1 MLEHLSDFIP
11 DYVWQAPVY
20 HLAVEGFLVVW
31 ITWLIFFRKSYT
43 PVEKSRLTEKDKKE
57 LLDEWTPEPL
67 VPNYEAKDSIV
78 NPRVIEGPVA
88 KYTVVDGV
96 KSLNVGSY
104 NFLNM
109 VGDERINEAA
119 IKTVEK
125 YGVGSCG
132 PRGFYGTIDVHLELE
147 QRLAKFMQ
155 VEEGIIYSYGFST
168 VASAIPAYSKRGD
181 IIFADE
187 AVHFA
192 IQKGILA
199 SRSDVKYFKHNDLDD
214 LERLL
219 KEQEEADRKNPK
231 KAKVTRRFL
240 CIEGLYL
247 NYGDIC
253 NLPKMVEWKYK
264 YKYRIF
270 IDESVS
276 FGTIGKT
283 GRGVTE
289 HFNIPREKIDLIC
302 GTMEMALG
310 SVGGF
315 CVGSSFVVQHQVLS
329 GQGYCFSASLPPLL
343 AVSAIEALNI
353 IESKEDHIFAE
364 LQKKTKMMH
373 QKLKALNGYTLSG
386 AEISPVKHLRHAF
399 DNTLEKLEKIVEY
412 AQSKA
417 VTLTVSR
424 YLKEEKFLPK
434 PSIRISVNV
443 DLTEAEMD
451 LVCNTL
457 QSAIDAVEA

>member
-1 MLEHLSDFIP
+1 MFDLIP
-11 DYVWQAPVY
+11 DYVKQAPLY
-20 HLAVEGFLVVW
+20 HLAVEVILVFW
-31 ITWLIFFRKSYT
+31 ILWLLFRKSYT

-67 VPNYEAKDSIV
+67 VPFYEPNEAIV
-78 NPRVIEGPVA
+78 NPRVVEGPVA
-88 KYTVVDGV
+88 KYALVDGV
-96 KSLNVGSY
+96 KSLNVASF

-109 VGDERINEAA
+109 VGNEQINESA
-119 IKTVEK
+119 IRTVEK

-147 QRLAKFMQ
+147 QRLAKFMN
-155 VEEGIIYSYGFST
+155 VEEGLIYSYGFST

-199 SRSDVKYFKHNDLDD
+199 SRSEVRYFKHNDLED

-219 KEQEEADRKNPK
+219 KEQAEADKKNPK

-240 CIEGLYL
+240 VVEGLYL
-247 NYGDIC
+247 NHGDLC
-253 NLPKMVEWKYK
+253 NLPKMIELKYI
-264 YKYRIF
+264 YKFRIF

-276 FGTIGKT
+276 IGTIGKT
-283 GRGVTE
+283 GRGITE
-289 HFNIPREKIDLIC
+289 YYGVEREKIDLIC
-302 GTMEMALG
+302 GSMEMSLG

-353 IESKEDHIFAE
+353 IESKDERLFAE
-364 LQKKTKMMH
+364 LQKKCKIVH
-373 QKLKALNGYTLSG
+373 QKLKALNNYTVGGCEL
-386 AEISPVKHLRHAF
+386 SPVKHLRLAF
-399 DNTLEKLEKIVEY
+399 ENNIESLESIVDY

-417 VTLTVSR
+417 VTLTVAR
-424 YLKEEKFLPK
+424 YLKEEKFNMK
-434 PSIRISVNV
+434 PSIRICVNV
-443 DLTEAEMD
+443 DLTDKEID
-451 LVCNTL
+451 LIMNTL
-457 QSAIDAVEA
+457 QDALTVVDA

>member
-1 MLEHLSDFIP
+1 MLDLIP
-11 DYVWQAPVY
+11 DYVKQAPFY
-20 HLAVEGFLVVW
+20 HLAVEGVLVIWIVW
-31 ITWLIFFRKSYT
+31 LVFFRKSYT

-57 LLDEWTPEPL
+57 LLDEWNPEPL
-67 VPNYEAKDSIV
+67 VPNYEHKESIV

-88 KYTVVDGV
+88 KYAIVDGV
-96 KSLNVGSY
+96 KSLNVASY

-109 VGDERINEAA
+109 VGNDQINKSA

-147 QRLAKFMQ
+147 QRLAKFMN
-155 VEEGIIYSYGFST
+155 VEDGIIYSYGFST

-199 SRSDVKYFKHNDLDD
+199 SRSEVRYFKHNDLDD

-219 KEQEEADRKNPK
+219 KEQEEADHKNPK

-240 CIEGLYL
+240 IVEGLYL
-247 NYGDIC
+247 NHGDLC

-283 GRGVTE
+283 GRGITE
-289 HFNIPREKIDLIC
+289 YYDIEREKIDLIC
-302 GTMEMALG
+302 GSMEMALG

-353 IESKEDHIFAE
+353 IESKDERLFLD
-364 LQKKTKMMH
+364 LQKKCKLFH
-373 QKLKALNGYTLSG
+373 QKLKTINNLSVTG
-386 AEISPVKHLRHAF
+386 VDISPVKHLRLSF
-399 DNTLEKLEKIVEY
+399 DNSLEKLEKIVEY
-412 AQSKA
+412 AQTKA
-417 VTLTVSR
+417 VALTVAR
-424 YLKEEKFLPK
+424 YLKEEKFQMK
-434 PSIRISVNV
+434 PSIRLCVNV
-443 DLTEAEMD
+443 DLIENEID
-451 LVCNTL
+451 LVIDTL
-457 QSAIDAVEA
+457 QDALKFIDA

>member
-1 MLEHLSDFIP
+1 MIKQMLDLIP
-11 DYVWQAPVY
+11 DYVIHAPFY
-20 HLAVEGFLVVW
+20 HLAFEGFLVIW
-31 ITWLIFFRKSYT
+31 ILWLLFRKSYS
-43 PVEKSRLTEKDKKE
+43 PSEKSKLTEKDKKE

-67 VPNYEAKDSIV
+67 VPTYEVRESIV

-88 KYTVVDGV
+88 KYAIVNGV
-96 KSLNVGSY
+96 KSLNVASY

-109 VGDERINEAA
+109 VGNETINDKAV
-119 IKTVEK
+119 KTIQK

-132 PRGFYGTIDVHLELE
+132 PRGFYGTIDVHLDLE
-147 QRLAKFMQ
+147 KKLADFFK

-168 VASAIPAYSKRGD
+168 IASAIPAYSKRGD

-187 AVHFA
+187 GVHFA
-192 IQKGILA
+192 IQKGIVA

-219 KEQEEADRKNPK
+219 KDQEEADLKNPK

-240 CIEGLYL
+240 VIEGLYL
-247 NYGDIC
+247 NHGDLC
-253 NLPKMVEWKYK
+253 PLPKMVELKYK

-276 FGTIGKT
+276 FATIGRT
-283 GRGVTE
+283 GKGVTE
-289 HFNIPREKIDLIC
+289 HFNIPREKIDLIS
-302 GTMEMALG
+302 GSLEMSLG

-343 AVSAIEALNI
+343 ATAAIEALNI
-353 IESKEDHIFAE
+353 IEANQNTLFSE
-364 LQKKTKMMH
+364 LEKKCKLLH
-373 QKLKALNGYTLSG
+373 QKLKSLNNYSVSG
-386 AEISPVKHLRHAF
+386 IDISPVKHLRLTF
-399 DNTLEKLEKIVEY
+399 DNSLDKLEKIVDF

-417 VTLTVSR
+417 LALTVAR
-424 YLKEEKFLPK
+424 YLKEERFSPK
-434 PSIRISVNV
+434 PSIRISVNIE
-443 DLTEAEMD
+443 LSESEMD
-451 LVCNTL
+451 FIVSVLEQALKTV
-457 QSAIDAVEA
+457 

>member
-1 MLEHLSDFIP
+1 MMFDIIP
-11 DYVWQAPVY
+11 DYVKQAPSY
-20 HLAVEGFLVVW
+20 HLAVEGLLLIW
-31 ITWLIFFRKSYT
+31 ILWLLLRKSYS

-57 LLDEWTPEPL
+57 LIDEWTPEPL
-67 VPNYEAKDSIV
+67 VPNYEPRETII
-78 NPRVIEGPVA
+78 NPRVIDGPIA
-88 KYTVVDGV
+88 KYANVNGI
-96 KSLNVGSY
+96 KSLNVASF

-109 VGDERINEAA
+109 VGNEQINNSA
-119 IKTVEK
+119 IRTVEK

-147 QRLAKFMQ
+147 QHLAKYMQ
-155 VEEGIIYSYGFST
+155 VEDGIIYSYGFST

-181 IIFADE
+181 VIFADE
-187 AVHFA
+187 ACHFA

-219 KEQEEADRKNPK
+219 KEQEEADIKNPK

-240 CIEGLYL
+240 IIEGLYL
-247 NYGDIC
+247 NRGDLC
-253 NLPKMVEWKYK
+253 NLPKMVDWKYK

-289 HFNIPREKIDLIC
+289 YYEIPREKIDLIC
-302 GTMEMALG
+302 GSMEMSLG

-343 AVSAIEALNI
+343 AVSAMEALKI
-353 IESKEDHIFAE
+353 MEAKGEPLFAE
-364 LQKKTKMMH
+364 LTKKCKTLH
-373 QKLKALNGYTLSG
+373 QRLKSLNNYTVEG
-386 AEISPVKHLRHAF
+386 VEISPVKHLRCSF
-399 DNTLEKLEKIVEY
+399 DNSLDKLERIVEY

-417 VTLTVSR
+417 VALTVAR
-424 YLKEEKFLPK
+424 YLKEEKFPVK

-443 DLTEAEMD
+443 DLNEEEID
-451 LVCNTL
+451 LIINTL
-457 QSAIDAVEA
+457 EDALKVIEA